1 MILDKYQQAL
11 MDNLRE
17 QYEEKLTVEQK
28 KSLIRYTSSLFI
40 FFNRIV
46 SINGY
51 ANMSIDELY
60 LAMKPF
66 IEQYSYIIKNMTLF
80 MSASDSDEDLKEIFS
95 SIIDKDVMAYDSMMK
110 RTGDE
115 HTHKIY
121 DAIPEE
127 YALHGILRILVEDG
141 VVSEESF
148 SYDDIVSCRKVFDFV
163 SSDNYDDAEKKFN
176 ILIANSLEKIY
187 KKFIGNLLEDIK
199 VIKSIPRDSIVLP
212 EDTIVYRGVRTDGE
226 IIEEILSTSDFVST
240 SLSKDIA
247 SQYITKRE
255 GDNNLLLSISL
266 PKGTPVFVFPQTVKN
281 DGFWP
286 QNLFLSEDDSI
297 FEIMFDKTKAKN
309 VEILGVETLE
319 CSKSNKM

>member
-1 MILDKYQQAL
+1 MIIMIWNKKELAL
-11 MDNLRE
+11 MENLRK
-17 QYEEKLTVEQK
+17 QYDKNLTHEQK
-28 KSLIRYTSSLFI
+28 NALIRYNSSLFV
-40 FFNRIV
+40 FVNKIV
-46 SINGY
+46 SIDGY
-51 ANMSIDELY
+51 ESKGIDELY
-60 LAMKPF
+60 TLMKPF
-66 IEQYSYIIKNMTLF
+66 IEQYSYIIKNLTLF
-80 MSASDSDEDLKEIFS
+80 MSENDSNDELLKEILLS
-95 SIIDKDVMAYDSMMK
+95 VIDEDVMAYDSILGFNDK
-110 RTGDE
+110 
-115 HTHKIY
+115 
-121 DAIPEE
+121 IPEE
-127 YALHGILRILVEDG
+127 YTLHEILKILVEDG
-141 VVSEESF
+141 ILKPEDF
-148 SYDDIVSCRKVFDFV
+148 KFDDIVSCRKALDFV
-163 SSDNYDDAEKKFN
+163 LTTDYYNAEKKFY
-176 ILIANSLEKIY
+176 ILIAQRLEKIY

-212 EDTIVYRGVRTDGE
+212 EETIVYRGVRTGGE

-297 FEIMFDKTKAKN
+297 FEIMFDKTKVKN

-319 CSKSNKM
+319 TSKSNKM